1 VQRTR
6 NKNAAPKDLA
16 CRVLRSGDTE
26 VVLLSF
32 TPKHRARLTEAERA
46 VALAVARG
54 LSNARIAK
62 ERQASP
68 RTIANQV
75 AAIMRKLGVS
85 SRAELAA
92 RFGARD
98 FV

>member
-1 VQRTR
+1 MQRVRAKGT
-6 NKNAAPKDLA
+6 APPNLA
-16 CRVLRSGDTE
+16 VRILRSGETE
-26 VVLLSF
+26 VALLSF
-32 TPKHRARLTEAERA
+32 TPKERGGLTAAERD

-54 LSNARIAK
+54 LSNAQIGS

-85 SRAELAA
+85 SRAELVA

-98 FV
+98 FI